1 MVCAATPRGVVT
13 HPGIDVS
20 VAGDRVP
27 AEGGCTMWRLFLWL
41 VVIVFV
47 VAIFGPLLRG
57 FGVKAAQPATAA
69 QPAKAVQP
77 AKPADGD
84 SIMQKKLAHAQKLL
98 EGIALSDMTKI
109 GQNANELMTLSKQA
123 EFKIYKT
130 PQYDLHSNDFRRT
143 IEDIQNAVKQKNLDA
158 ATLGYMD
165 MTMSCV
171 RCHKY
176 VREVRIT
183 LNDRTPT
190 DIRTGTST
198 EAGDP
203 LR

>member
-1 MVCAATPRGVVT
+1 MRRM
-13 HPGIDVS
+13 I
-20 VAGDRVP
+20 
-27 AEGGCTMWRLFLWL
+27 LWL

-47 VAIFGPLLRG
+47 VAIFSPLLRG
-57 FGVKAAQPATAA
+57 FGVKAAQPAIAA
-69 QPAKAVQP
+69 QS
-77 AKPADGD
+77 AKPADAD
-84 SIMQKKLAHAQKLL
+84 SVMQKKLSHSQKLL
-98 EGIALSDMTKI
+98 EGIVLSDMTKI
-109 GQNANELMTLSKQA
+109 GQNANELMTLSKLA

-158 ATLGYMD
+158 ATLAYME

-183 LNDRTPT
+183 LDDRAPT
-190 DIRTGTST
+190 DIRTGTRT
-198 EAGDP
+198 EAGNP